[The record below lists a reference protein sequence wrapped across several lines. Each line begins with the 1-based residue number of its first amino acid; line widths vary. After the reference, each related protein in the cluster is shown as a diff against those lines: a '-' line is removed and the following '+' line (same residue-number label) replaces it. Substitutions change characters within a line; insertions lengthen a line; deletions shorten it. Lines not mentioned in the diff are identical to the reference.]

1 MLHCGSA
8 KACINPELPVI
19 LVGYDVI
26 PATGIH
32 DDLHVTA
39 LYLDDGHE
47 KLAVLTYDT
56 MTTNSEFVA
65 AVQEACGSATG
76 INPEKILLTVSHCHS
91 TPSVR
96 KSRSVGKLGDGVYKE
111 GYQDFVVKR
120 SVEALQE
127 AVGRAEPVTVHYN
140 STRVQENINRRV
152 FFPGGTHYYQPK
164 QKNLTG
170 LSDGYVDE
178 ELLVIFF
185 RKAGGREILTTL
197 VNYTA
202 HPLTIGD
209 SSTLISADYPGVLKR
224 EIEANLG
231 GTAHFINGACG
242 DNHPKGAEGG
252 LARCERMGLELA
264 EKALYH
270 RWDAV
275 PVDIAPIGC
284 STHEILLPPM
294 TEDDFKRLPPNFS
307 EERRSI
313 REEYL
318 VDGSIKTSFN
328 IWAIGPLAFVGVP
341 GEVSAELGVRLKWE
355 SPFPKTFVMYLSTD
369 HIGYISHPNAYQW
382 GGYEVATS
390 PFGPDAGATLIGE
403 AVQKA
408 GDLKARLEERA
419 GERLNFPDQ
428 RINQTIPNSAGA
440 K

>member
-1 MLHCGSA
+1 MLLCGSA
-8 KACINPELPVI
+8 RACINPELPVN

-32 DDLHVTA
+32 DDLKVTA

-47 KLAVLTYDT
+47 KLAVLTYDAE
-56 MTTNSEFVA
+56 TTNYEFVS
-65 AVQEACGSATG
+65 AVQEACGRATELS
-76 INPEKILLTVSHCHS
+76 PEKILLTVSHAHS
-91 TPSVR
+91 TPTVR
-96 KSRSVGKLGDGVYKE
+96 KRRSTGEMARGVYKE
-111 GYQDFVVKR
+111 GYQEFVVKQ
-120 SVEALQE
+120 SVEALKE
-127 AVGRAEPVTVHYN
+127 AIGRAEPVTVHYN

-152 FFPGGTHYYQPK
+152 FFPGGTFYYQPK

-178 ELLVIFF
+178 ELLVVFF
-185 RKAGGREILTTL
+185 RKAGGRDIVSTL

-209 SSTLISADYPGVLKR
+209 SSTLVSADYPGVLKR

-252 LARCERMGLELA
+252 LARCERMGLALA

-284 STHEILLPPM
+284 RTHEILLPPM
-294 TEDDFKRLPPNFS
+294 TEDDFRRIPPNVS
-307 EERRSI
+307 DDRRLI
-313 REEYL
+313 NEEYL
-318 VDGSIKTSFN
+318 VEGSIKTSFN
-328 IWAIGPLAFVGVP
+328 IWAIGPIAFVGVP
-341 GEVSAELGVRLKWE
+341 GELSAELGVRLKWE

-369 HIGYISHPNAYQW
+369 HIGYLSHPNAYLW

-403 AVQKA
+403 AVRKA
-408 GDLKARLEERA
+408 GDLKADLEERA
-419 GERLNFPDQ
+419 GARLNFPDQ
-428 RINQTIPNSAGA
+428 RINQIIDNAAGA